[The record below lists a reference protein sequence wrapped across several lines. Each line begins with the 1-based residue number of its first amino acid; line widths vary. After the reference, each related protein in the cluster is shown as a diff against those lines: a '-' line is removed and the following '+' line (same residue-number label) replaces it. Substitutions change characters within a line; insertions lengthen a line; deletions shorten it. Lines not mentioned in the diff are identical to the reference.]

1 MSINIIVGSDEED
14 ISKIK
19 TTINILNFINKI
31 ITDDNVVIALHKFDI
46 DKGTVDELIDWYSSM
61 DHILTNP
68 SFAVE
73 TV

>member
-14 ISKIK
+14 IVKIK
-19 TTINILNFINKI
+19 NTIKTISLVK
-31 ITDDNVVIALHKFDI
+31 NVVNEYPIINLSELNLSLD
-46 DKGTVDELIDWYSSM
+46 DLDSLIDWYASM
-61 DHILTNP
+61 LDILTNP

>member
-14 ISKIK
+14 IVKIK
-19 TTINILNFINKI
+19 NTI
-31 ITDDNVVIALHKFDI
+31 ITISLVKNIINEHPNINLPNLDLSLYDL
-46 DKGTVDELIDWYSSM
+46 ESLIDWYASM
-61 DHILTNP
+61 LDILTNP

>member
-14 ISKIK
+14 IVKIK
-19 TTINILNFINKI
+19 NTI
-31 ITDDNVVIALHKFDI
+31 ITISLVKNMINEHPNINLPDLDLSLDDL
-46 DKGTVDELIDWYSSM
+46 ESLIDWYASM
-61 DHILTNP
+61 LDILTNP

>member
-14 ISKIK
+14 IVKIK
-19 TTINILNFINKI
+19 NTI
-31 ITDDNVVIALHKFDI
+31 ITISLVKNIINEHPNINLPNLDLSLDDL
-46 DKGTVDELIDWYSSM
+46 ESLIDWYASM
-61 DHILTNP
+61 LDILTNP

>member
-14 ISKIK
+14 IVKIK
-19 TTINILNFINKI
+19 NTIKTISLVKNVVNEDATINLSELNLSL
-31 ITDDNVVIALHKFDI
+31 DDLDS
-46 DKGTVDELIDWYSSM
+46 LIDWYASM
-61 DHILTNP
+61 LDILTNP

>member
-14 ISKIK
+14 IVKIK
-19 TTINILNFINKI
+19 NTI
-31 ITDDNVVIALHKFDI
+31 ITISLVKNMINEHPNINLPDLDLSLDDL
-46 DKGTVDELIDWYSSM
+46 ESLIDWYASM
-61 DHILTNP
+61 LNILTNP

>member
-14 ISKIK
+14 IVKIK
-19 TTINILNFINKI
+19 NTI
-31 ITDDNVVIALHKFDI
+31 ITISLVKNIINEHPNINLPDLDLSLDDL
-46 DKGTVDELIDWYSSM
+46 ESLIDWYASM
-61 DHILTNP
+61 LNILTNP

>member
-14 ISKIK
+14 IVKIK
-19 TTINILNFINKI
+19 NTIITISLVKNTINEHPNINLPDLDLSL
-31 ITDDNVVIALHKFDI
+31 DDL
-46 DKGTVDELIDWYSSM
+46 ESLIDWYASM
-61 DHILTNP
+61 LNILTNP

>member
-14 ISKIK
+14 IVKIK
-19 TTINILNFINKI
+19 NTI
-31 ITDDNVVIALHKFDI
+31 ITISLVKNMINEHPNINLPNLDLSLDDL
-46 DKGTVDELIDWYSSM
+46 ESLIDWYASM
-61 DHILTNP
+61 LDILTNP